1 MKIQNQNNS
10 FIPRTEMN
18 NRINLSGLSNKN
30 ESFNTMPNYSSL
42 GNFSPINQNIPNL
55 KNNNEYYPIEE
66 NEIKMIRNNIRRLM
80 PSNSPYKDNN
90 VLNINLNNSNNL
102 IDNQNNDNL
111 NNQNFLSSPNER
123 KLRTI
128 QNSIKQ
134 MEDKSFEM
142 MQKNEELKNEQ
153 KTNFNPISKSLNLNS
168 TNLPQEY
175 ATLKSDN
182 ILYKDDINRLS
193 KDNKVLLDQLNEEN
207 NGSCML
213 K

>member
-1 MKIQNQNNS
+1 
-10 FIPRTEMN
+10 
-18 NRINLSGLSNKN
+18 
-30 ESFNTMPNYSSL
+30 
-42 GNFSPINQNIPNL
+42 
-55 KNNNEYYPIEE
+55 
-66 NEIKMIRNNIRRLM
+66 
-80 PSNSPYKDNN
+80 
-90 VLNINLNNSNNL
+90 
-102 IDNQNNDNL
+102 
-111 NNQNFLSSPNER
+111 
-123 KLRTI
+123 
-128 QNSIKQ
+128 

-168 TNLPQEY
+168 INLFQEY
-175 ATLKSDN
+175 ATLKRDN